1 MYGIYINHIINNNN
15 STNAIHSPVGTLYC
29 QSLYI
34 YILYE
39 TNLCTE
45 LKNILLYLSKYS
57 LSKIF

>member
-15 STNAIHSPVGTLYC
+15 STNAMHSPVGTLYC

-39 TNLCTE
+39 NFKFVYGIE
-45 LKNILLYLSKYS
+45 KYLI
-57 LSKIF
+57 IFEQVFTL

>member
-15 STNAIHSPVGTLYC
+15 STNAMHSPVGTLYC

-39 TNLCTE
+39 NFKFVYGIE
-45 LKNILLYLSKYS
+45 KYLI
-57 LSKIF
+57 IFEQVFTF

>member
-39 TNLCTE
+39 NFKFVYGIE
-45 LKNILLYLSKYS
+45 KYLI
-57 LSKIF
+57 IFEQVFTL